1 MESRECLKE
10 LSAKMYQKIRV
21 SWRFW
26 RMSIDFRR
34 DLIWALPEKQT
45 LIESQQ
51 DDDEILSQ
59 AADWLTH
66 LILRTGERKDAMH
79 CTPERCFSFHY

>member
-1 MESRECLKE
+1 
-10 LSAKMYQKIRV
+10 
-21 SWRFW
+21 
-26 RMSIDFRR
+26 MSIDFRR
-34 DLIWALPEKQT
+34 DLIWVLPEKQT

-79 CTPERCFSFHY
+79 CTPERCFSGSDAKLVVTSSALMRKESSYSKMMK